1 MSTEE
6 EPVFHVRSPVGS
18 AFNAAS
24 LGAAVG
30 LVVSAVQNSLQK
42 HHSGAMG
49 VFSRTGRTVAMFYAF
64 TANARGKEDGWNGA
78 AGGCAAGLVIGS
90 AARSIPMIGGSCVG
104 LGGLLGTFQAAGNTM
119 LNEKLLK
126 PKPVERLDKENP
138 LLGSTQE
145 RRARFFKQPQTEQ
158 E

>member
-1 MSTEE
+1 MSAEE

-49 VFSRTGRTVAMFYAF
+49 VFSRTGRTIAMF
-64 TANARGKEDGWNGA
+64 
-78 AGGCAAGLVIGS
+78 S
-90 AARSIPMIGGSCVG
+90 RSIPMIGGSCVG
-104 LGGLLGTFQAAGNTM
+104 LGGLLGTFQAAGSTM
-119 LNEKLLK
+119 LNERLLK

>member
-1 MSTEE
+1 MLEDGRTHGSHSWGIMFSEFPFCGRSVVRPSSMSAEE

-49 VFSRTGRTVAMFYAF
+49 VFSRTGRTIAMFC
-64 TANARGKEDGWNGA
+64 T
-78 AGGCAAGLVIGS
+78 L
-90 AARSIPMIGGSCVG
+90 RS
-104 LGGLLGTFQAAGNTM
+104 
-119 LNEKLLK
+119 
-126 PKPVERLDKENP
+126 
-138 LLGSTQE
+138 
-145 RRARFFKQPQTEQ
+145 
-158 E
+158 